1 MNKREVAQILAILK
15 EYYPRDFVNSDLQT
29 KVEAWYLIL
38 QDYDYKLTQNAVIS
52 FVSSDLNGFMP
63 SVGQIVDKINKLT
76 NKNQL
81 TENEAWDLVYKALGN
96 STYNSVQEFDKLPK
110 EVQRSVGSPDMLR
123 SWSQLELDEIQ
134 TVIQSNFMRSFKT
147 ASKQIKEYDL
157 LPENVKKFTLDLA
170 NKMDMKLLE

>member
-81 TENEAWDLVYKALGN
+81 TENEAWNLVYKALGN

-157 LPENVKKFTLDLA
+157 LRLRMSRSLR
-170 NKMDMKLLE
+170 